1 VKGLSA
7 VADERCRTDNLDGVI
22 KRYPGLGI
30 IATLATVLE
39 VEHAEL
45 LRVTVK
51 AERQKLLLPTD
62 ALATRIVLDQRRSI
76 GIEYLKG
83 SERVAA
89 HSGRR

>member
-1 VKGLSA
+1 MPIEA
-7 VADERCRTDNLDGVI
+7 
-22 KRYPGLGI
+22 GLGERG
-30 IATLATVLE
+30 ATCADDARIRPTTSARINERLEARLA
-39 VEHAEL
+39 
-45 LRVTVK
+45 VK

-83 SERVAA
+83 SERVTA